1 MATGVVLRSRFPQVA
16 SALVT
21 AQQRALAE
29 IGRRI
34 AADARSRMVPNYFY
48 LSGASKDQTRYH
60 QVSRTEGEVR
70 ISTPYAAFVEMGTVR
85 AAARPVL
92 RPAVDAIWPTLPALA
107 RVACSAM
114 SGTRLNQSLPA
125 APAPGEDAPP

>member
-1 MATGVVLRSRFPQVA
+1 MATGVTVRSRFPQVA

-29 IGRRI
+29 VGRRI
-34 AADARSRMVPNYFY
+34 AAEARAHMLPGYFY
-48 LSGASKDQTRYH
+48 QSGLSKDQTRYH

-70 ISTPYAAFVEMGTVR
+70 IATPYSAFVELGTVH

-92 RPAVDAIWPTLPALA
+92 RPAVDAVWPTLPAVAVTLPVLLLA
-107 RVACSAM
+107 MEIGSPR
-114 SGTRLNQSLPA
+114 
-125 APAPGEDAPP
+125 